1 MLFTVQVP
9 DNERNFTFPKTVI
22 GMTLNSALED
32 LRATTLKAI
41 SGTLR
46 KLQYLAGLRDSSGTY
61 THWGLARV
69 HGELAAAKAIAEEHR
84 SLVSTVLATPIEGLI
99 ADVKQ
104 CSELA
109 GLPPQ
114 EFVKQLAHG
123 PDLLP
128 PEPGAGAAG
137 HLSSV
142 LHALSSLL
150 SSNLAGSSP
159 TKR

>member
-1 MLFTVQVP
+1 
-9 DNERNFTFPKTVI
+9 
-22 GMTLNSALED
+22 MTLNSALED

-46 KLQYLAGLRDSSGTY
+46 KLQYLAGLQDAAGTY

-69 HGELAAAKAIAEEHR
+69 HGELAATKALAEAHR
-84 SLVSTVLATPIEGLI
+84 SLVSTVLSTPIEGLI
-99 ADVKQ
+99 ADVER

-114 EFVKQLAHG
+114 EFVEQLARG
-123 PDLLP
+123 PSLLP
-128 PEPGAGAAG
+128 PEPGAGAAQ

-142 LHALSSLL
+142 LHALSSLTD
-150 SSNLAGSSP
+150 SNLA
-159 TKR
+159 KR